1 MSVSQLITVKHII
14 DPQSWVFLRIVVFL
28 LPPKVFNSW
37 GGSWLLLVWGGLI
50 LVLFCFVSFKFS
62 CSIFAQTQEV

>member
-1 MSVSQLITVKHII
+1 MSLILMSVSQLITVKHII

-37 GGSWLLLVWGGLI
+37 GGSWLLLVWGG
-50 LVLFCFVSFKFS
+50 
-62 CSIFAQTQEV
+62 